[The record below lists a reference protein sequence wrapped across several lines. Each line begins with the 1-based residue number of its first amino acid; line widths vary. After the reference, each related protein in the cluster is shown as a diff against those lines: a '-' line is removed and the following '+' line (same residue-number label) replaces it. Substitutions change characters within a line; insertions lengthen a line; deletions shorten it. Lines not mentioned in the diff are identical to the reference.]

1 MTHRLSCFAAGI
13 AFASILASPTIPAAI
28 AQEAVSAE
36 SLRIAA
42 REHAAQGDLAQAE
55 RSIDRALIIEP
66 ANLDLQI
73 ARANILLWSGNTR
86 AARTQADAV
95 RSIDPSYPGLAE
107 FDAVILRQ
115 SQGNGAARL
124 LSFSAAVGVADLKFA
139 SGRDAQW
146 ENAVIAAAFGQ
157 RNGTVLVAEIDAE
170 RREQTDV
177 RFSARAT
184 TRTRSGTY
192 YVGAGITPD
201 AAFRDDW
208 RIVAGGDTALSQGLR
223 GSLDLRFAHFDSGVF
238 TAIEPGL
245 IYRLSPGLSA
255 GGRMINLFDSD
266 GQYRVGAA
274 LRLDYQLSEDGALFI
289 GAARYPDTETG
300 ITQTLQAYSFGGA
313 WDIDSHVRLRFAA
326 AEETRKNSY
335 RNRSVNLGLEFR
347 LEGR

>member
-13 AFASILASPTIPAAI
+13 ALVSIFASPLVPVAF
-28 AQEAVSAE
+28 AQEAGSAD

-42 REHAAQGDLAQAE
+42 RDEAAQGNLTQAE
-55 RSIDRALIIEP
+55 RLIDQALALEP

-73 ARANILLWSGNTR
+73 ARANILLWSGDTQ
-86 AARTQADAV
+86 AAQMQADAV
-95 RSIDPSYPGLAE
+95 RSINPSYPGLAE

-124 LSFSAAVGVADLKFA
+124 LSVSAAVGVADLKFA
-139 SGRDAQW
+139 SGREAQW
-146 ENAVIAAAFGQ
+146 ENAVVAAAFGQ
-157 RNGTVLVAEIDAE
+157 RDGTVFVAEIDAE

-184 TRTRSGTY
+184 TRTRSGAY

-208 RIVAGGDTALSQGLR
+208 RIVAGGDTGLAQDLQG
-223 GSLDLRFAHFDSGVF
+223 SIDLRLAHFDSGVF
-238 TAIEPGL
+238 TAVEPGL
-245 IYRLSPGLSA
+245 TYQLSPGLNA
-255 GGRMINLFDSD
+255 GGRMINLFDND

-274 LRLDYQLSEDGALFI
+274 LRLDYQPSDDGTLFV
-289 GAARYPDTETG
+289 GAARYPDTEAG
-300 ITQTLQAYSFGGA
+300 VTQTLQAYSIGGA
-313 WDIDSHVRLRFAA
+313 WTIDQRVRLRLAA
-326 AEETRKNSY
+326 AEETRKDTY

-347 LEGR
+347 FDSR